1 PVTPR
6 LYSHHDVLPPGVRP
20 NAVAA
25 KRCRVCDER
34 CVPMSGVTLRGRLSR
49 PAEAR
54 TLPSGDRLVQLELTV
69 ARPGDK
75 AESVPVVCFD
85 APATVAG
92 LDVNDEVVILGRV
105 RRRFFKT
112 AAGTQS
118 RTEVVADQVVLSR
131 HTKKVGTAIDR
142 AHQLIDQVMEAS

>member
-1 PVTPR
+1 MNV
-6 LYSHHDVLPPGVRP
+6 
-20 NAVAA
+20 
-25 KRCRVCDER
+25 
-34 CVPMSGVTLRGRLSR
+34 VTLRGRLSR
-49 PAEAR
+49 PAEER

-75 AESVPVVCFD
+75 ADSVPVVCLD
-85 APATVAG
+85 APAAVAG

-112 AAGTQS
+112 AGGTQS

-131 HTKKVGTAIDR
+131 YAKKVATAIDR
-142 AHQLIDQVMEAS
+142 AHRLIDDSGVS